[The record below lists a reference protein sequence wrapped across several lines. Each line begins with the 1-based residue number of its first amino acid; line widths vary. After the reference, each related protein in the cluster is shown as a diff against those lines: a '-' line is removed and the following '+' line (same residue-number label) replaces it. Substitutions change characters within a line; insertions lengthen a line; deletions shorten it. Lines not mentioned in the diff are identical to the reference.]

1 MDLSKMFPGE
11 GEIESVAKAEQC
23 EPAKL
28 LLRAARKLRDRY
40 VQDILV
46 GIETLPEQEL
56 RSKGGKAAGLT
67 AVLDMVEQA
76 KTWVRAEAS
85 QEEEKDNE

>member
-1 MDLSKMFPGE
+1 MDLERMFPRE
-11 GEIESVAKAEQC
+11 GDIESVARAEEC

-28 LLRAARKLRDRY
+28 ILRAVRAEREKL
-40 VQDILV
+40 VQQILA

-67 AVLDMVEQA
+67 SVLEMVEQA
-76 KTWVRAEAS
+76 KKMVRARES
-85 QEEEKDNE
+85 REIDNEK

>member
-1 MDLSKMFPGE
+1 MDLSKMFPNE

-28 LLRAARKLRDRY
+28 LLRAVRQLKNRY
-40 VQDILV
+40 VQDILA

-67 AVLDMVEQA
+67 AILDMVEEA
-76 KTWVRAEAS
+76 KTWTRTEPGR
-85 QEEEKDNE
+85 ETDNE

>member
-11 GEIESVAKAEQC
+11 GEIESVAKAEEC
-23 EPAKL
+23 EPSKL
-28 LLRAARKLRDRY
+28 LLRAVRKLKNRY
-40 VQDILV
+40 VQDILA

-67 AVLDMVEQA
+67 AILDMVEGA
-76 KTWVRAEAS
+76 KTWVRSEAG
-85 QEEEKDNE
+85 QEKDDE